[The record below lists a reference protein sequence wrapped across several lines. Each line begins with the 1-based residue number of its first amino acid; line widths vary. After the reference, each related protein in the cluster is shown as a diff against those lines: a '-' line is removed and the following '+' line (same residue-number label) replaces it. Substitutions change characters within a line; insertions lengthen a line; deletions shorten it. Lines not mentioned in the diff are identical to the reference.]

1 MRFSDDLSLNSRV
14 RDCDGIKV
22 VFDCEPAGE
31 RRLARVYQRH
41 DDSSLAVGF
50 FDSSAYEN
58 DIGFGDGYHFVE
70 GCYCKVGP
78 REDTNTLHL
87 HLPDYVIRHCPPFA
101 YPSRTCNLTH
111 SDVAAGYSFLSAT
124 ATAKSTHPV
133 LSKLTSLVIFTLP
146 SNSDVFIVVCK
157 LRVSKNVIFDQSTST
172 RQGMSNE
179 DCFGYGSTVLSARV

>member
-1 MRFSDDLSLNSRV
+1 MKAKFRFTFCSRFNSASDICLLRSSTRLETIILWVRFSDDQSLNSRV

-41 DDSSLAVGF
+41 DDSSVAVGF

-78 REDTNTLHL
+78 REDANTLHL

-101 YPSRTCNLTH
+101 YPWRTCNLTH

-124 ATAKSTHPV
+124 ATANSTHPV
-133 LSKLTSLVIFTLP
+133 LSKLTSLIIFTLP
-146 SNSDVFIVVCK
+146 SNSDRS
-157 LRVSKNVIFDQSTST
+157 L
-172 RQGMSNE
+172 
-179 DCFGYGSTVLSARV
+179 